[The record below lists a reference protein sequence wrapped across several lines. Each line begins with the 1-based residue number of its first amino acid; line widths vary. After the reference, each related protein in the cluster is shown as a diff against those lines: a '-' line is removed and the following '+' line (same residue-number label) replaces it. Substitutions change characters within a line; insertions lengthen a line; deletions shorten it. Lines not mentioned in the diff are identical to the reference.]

1 MMMDCGGAAMMI
13 GMGVVWLLVVA
24 VLILGL
30 AALVKYLRAGSGL
43 SISRGG
49 GGELSTNKGA
59 MRWPKKM
66 WC

>member
-30 AALVKYLRAGSGL
+30 AALVKYLRAGSG
-43 SISRGG
+43 
-49 GGELSTNKGA
+49 
-59 MRWPKKM
+59 
-66 WC
+66 